1 VSAATTTTS
10 STTPG
15 ALASQPAAAHD
26 GRLMAAAGNDQ
37 SAFRAVYERHVG
49 AIHRYIAGRL
59 GPDAADD
66 ITAEVFATAYQRRQR
81 YSRERADA
89 RPWLYGIATNLMRR
103 QRRAEARR
111 LRALAAAAAHSQP
124 DHVPGPDAASQSDG
138 LEPALHAALA
148 GLGVR
153 DREVLLL
160 AALGDLRPGELHL
173 ALGVSPGAARVRLNR
188 ARSRLRARLDKE
200 TR

>member
-1 VSAATTTTS
+1 VTATTTTTS
-10 STTPG
+10 ST
-15 ALASQPAAAHD
+15 ALHTLDAPLPHD
-26 GRLMAAAGNDQ
+26 GRLLAAAGSDQ
-37 SAFRAVYERHVG
+37 SAFRALYERHVA

-66 ITAEVFATAYQRRQR
+66 LTAEVFATAYQRRDR
-81 YSRERADA
+81 YARERADA

-111 LRALAAAAAHSQP
+111 LRALAAAAAQSDP
-124 DHVPGPDAASQSDG
+124 DHVPGPDAACHGDG
-138 LEPALHAALA
+138 IEPALHAALA

>member
-1 VSAATTTTS
+1 VTAATTTTS
-10 STTPG
+10 STVLGPLD
-15 ALASQPAAAHD
+15 APPQLHD
-26 GRLMAAAGNDQ
+26 GRLLAAAGSDQ
-37 SAFRAVYERHVG
+37 AAFRAVYERHVA
-49 AIHRYIAGRL
+49 AIHRYIAGRI
-59 GPDAADD
+59 GRDAADD
-66 ITAEVFATAYQRRQR
+66 LTAEVFVTAYQRRNR
-81 YSRERADA
+81 YSRERTDA

-111 LRALAAAAAHSQP
+111 LRALAAAAAQSRP
-124 DHVPGPDAASQSDG
+124 DHVPGPDAASQADG

-148 GLGVR
+148 SLGVR

-188 ARSRLRARLDKE
+188 ARSRLRSRLDKE
-200 TR
+200 TT